1 MSGQG
6 IQVVSQLILPPL
18 FLRHYGIVGFGEW
31 TALSAAASYLSTL
44 NFGLHNFANNHATIA
59 YNRGDMDEVKVTQA
73 TAFSIVLCLAG
84 IVSVLASLLFL
95 CPISSWLHLTVP
107 SSAAS
112 ATIFWMGLQILV
124 RLIFGFLQTAFLV
137 IGAYHRGSNWLN
149 VLQIVTLAGT
159 GALVFLHASFP
170 WIAASQALTTALM
183 SVLVGIDLYMKAPE
197 AFPRLRYT
205 SPGRVMD
212 IVKPSG
218 YYGMLFS
225 ASFLV
230 YQLPLVVLQRM
241 LGPTAVAIFSLTRT
255 IYSMSRQVLTAVSSA
270 LGPEITELFGKNQWE
285 RLFKLYDLSERAVFA
300 LVPLVNLGTFLLTP
314 VLLTIWLHKPE
325 LFRPDICILMTL
337 ISAAGGIKEHKY
349 QFQISIN
356 HHSEMARFLFFTYVA
371 MIACMVPLV
380 MWFGIQG
387 FLALWLMTE
396 CAQVIYTVKL
406 NQKLFR
412 HFTALEMRPLVQLG
426 GLMAV
431 GMLICWQVS
440 AHIIAWPMVA
450 QAAAAIVVMLV
461 LLAIE
466 YPIFGLGAL
475 KNDIM
480 ARMRERRAPTAEE
493 LTPVV

>member
-44 NFGLHNFANNHATIA
+44 NFGLHNFANNHTTIA

-337 ISAAGGIKEHKY
+337 ISAAAALRNTNIG
-349 QFQISIN
+349 F
-356 HHSEMARFLFFTYVA
+356 RF
-371 MIACMVPLV
+371 PLT
-380 MWFGIQG
+380 IIPR
-387 FLALWLMTE
+387 WL
-396 CAQVIYTVKL
+396 VFYSS
-406 NQKLFR
+406 
-412 HFTALEMRPLVQLG
+412 
-426 GLMAV
+426 LM
-431 GMLICWQVS
+431 S
-440 AHIIAWPMVA
+440 P
-450 QAAAAIVVMLV
+450 
-461 LLAIE
+461 
-466 YPIFGLGAL
+466 
-475 KNDIM
+475 
-480 ARMRERRAPTAEE
+480 
-493 LTPVV
+493 